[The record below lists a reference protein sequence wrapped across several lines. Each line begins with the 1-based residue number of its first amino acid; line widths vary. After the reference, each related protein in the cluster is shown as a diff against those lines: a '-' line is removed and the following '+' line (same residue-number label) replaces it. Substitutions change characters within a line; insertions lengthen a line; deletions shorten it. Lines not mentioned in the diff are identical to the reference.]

1 MNNANN
7 NDMINVFF
15 PSYKKQIIKFIF
27 TCTLAF
33 KHVFVNSVKTL
44 FIRYS
49 LFKYELFSANIN
61 FQFSMNVFFNKLSFK
76 TCPFV
81 IFIAS
86 L

>member
-15 PSYKKQIIKFIF
+15 PSYKKQTIKFIF

-49 LFKYELFSANIN
+49 LFKYGESFSANIA
-61 FQFSMNVFFNKLSFK
+61 FQLSMNVFFNKLSFK
-76 TCPFV
+76 TCSFKT
-81 IFIAS
+81 S
-86 L
+86 